1 MPTIFAIDGAEDS
14 FYGFGEL
21 GAYSSSVAS
30 LQTALIALGQKVGD
44 GTLSALVLDGLIGP
58 KTTAA
63 ANRAFAMYVSGAPA
77 NFATGTLSQSQ
88 VSTNASSLASYV
100 NAELSRRGGAKT
112 TALVPAAAAPA
123 AVAVRTAAPVSDSS
137 TQIVKWA
144 SIGLGGV
151 VVASVLYL
159 LWKRQQGRPML
170 RGCDLGGAY
179 ETLQAQIEDTQRD
192 LQDCRR
198 QHANTKPG
206 SLAARNLAARC
217 RKLTIGLDWLKREAL
232 GSQKWRGGGGVFR
245 GGLGA
250 LPRNDADTLERMMD
264 RSGGVS
270 DVFDTLGEIASEKAA
285 HVRETWNDTR
295 LARKWSGLA
304 RKMGA
309 LAVSTQGF
317 EVK

>member
-123 AVAVRTAAPVSDSS
+123 AVAVRAAPAVSDSS

-170 RGCDLGGAY
+170 RGCDLGVDWKPY
-179 ETLQAQIEDTQRD
+179 SHHEV
-192 LQDCRR
+192 
-198 QHANTKPG
+198 TKMAKNRWEPVW
-206 SLAARNLAARC
+206 SV
-217 RKLTIGLDWLKREAL
+217 EE
-232 GSQKWRGGGGVFR
+232 V
-245 GGLGA
+245 
-250 LPRNDADTLERMMD
+250 
-264 RSGGVS
+264 
-270 DVFDTLGEIASEKAA
+270 
-285 HVRETWNDTR
+285 DTR
-295 LARKWSGLA
+295 PGTVIRRTEGPLAKYRGQRVEQQFKVRLHS
-304 RKMGA
+304 
-309 LAVSTQGF
+309 STGPLHWIAIREDGTPLF
-317 EVK
+317 S